1 MPTTPVRG
9 CCLIRANAAKVHARK
24 TRLVDLVASG
34 FLGRSNLVFVCAS
47 IECFP
52 DLSPREVL
60 ECMVDLGFTS
70 LELPIHETGRWL
82 KPSEVHADLERS
94 IHFCRDTHRLD
105 IAALSIELG
114 PDRENYYQHFTSCC
128 RLAKAVKVVTLVVPS
143 SELGT
148 PFNEEIERLRKLV
161 EIASLEGAV
170 VGLKTQIGCMT
181 QDPDTAVV
189 LCDNVKGLR
198 LTLDPSHYIT
208 GPHQGGSIDKVMK
221 YVQHVHLRDS
231 TKSKLQVRVGQGEI
245 DYGKLIQQLAKVR
258 YDRALSVHMLPLEGF
273 DHRAEMRKM
282 RLLLDSLL

>member
-1 MPTTPVRG
+1 
-9 CCLIRANAAKVHARK
+9 
-24 TRLVDLVASG
+24 
-34 FLGRSNLVFVCAS
+34 VFVAAT
-47 IECFP
+47 IDCFP
-52 DLSPREVL
+52 ELSPHEALEVL
-60 ECMVDLGFTS
+60 ADLQFTAVEIP
-70 LELPIHETGRWL
+70 LHETGRGL

-94 IHFCRDTHRLD
+94 ARFCRDTHRLD
-105 IAALSIELG
+105 IAALNIELAPG
-114 PDRENYYQHFTSCC
+114 PDYYTHFTSLCK
-128 RLAKAVKVVTLVVPS
+128 LAKLIKVVTLVVPC

-170 VGLKTQIGCMT
+170 VAMKTTIGTMS

-208 GPHQGGSIDKVMK
+208 GPHQGNAIDKVMK

-231 TKSKLQVRVGQGEI
+231 SKQKLHVRVGQGEV
-245 DYGKLIQQLAKVR
+245 DYGKLIGQLEKVG
-258 YDRALSVHMLPLEGF
+258 YDRALSVDMQPLEGF
-273 DHRAEMRKM
+273 DHRAEMRKI

>member
-1 MPTTPVRG
+1 MFV
-9 CCLIRANAAKVHARK
+9 AAS
-24 TRLVDLVASG
+24 T
-34 FLGRSNLVFVCAS
+34 
-47 IECFP
+47 ECFP
-52 DLSPREVL
+52 DLAPQDVLEVL
-60 ECMVDLGFTS
+60 RDLEFTAI
-70 LELPIHETGRWL
+70 ELPIHESGGWL
-82 KPSEVHADLERS
+82 KPSEVHDDVERAA
-94 IHFCRDTHRLD
+94 HFCRDTHRLD
-105 IAALSIELG
+105 IGALDIELAPG
-114 PDRENYYQHFTSCC
+114 PSYYEYFASCC
-128 RLAKAVKVVTLVVPS
+128 KLAKAIKVVSLVIPC

-208 GPHQGGSIDKVMK
+208 GPHQGGNIEKVMR

-231 TKSKLQVRVGQGEI
+231 TKDKLQVRVGQGQV
-245 DYGKLIQQLAKVR
+245 DYGKLIGQLQKVG
-258 YDRALSVHMLPLEGF
+258 YERALSVKMTPLEGF

>member
-1 MPTTPVRG
+1 
-9 CCLIRANAAKVHARK
+9 
-24 TRLVDLVASG
+24 
-34 FLGRSNLVFVCAS
+34 VFVSAS
-47 IECFP
+47 TECFP
-52 DLSPREVL
+52 DLSPQEVL
-60 ECMVDLGFTS
+60 EFLADLEYTS
-70 LELPIHETGRWL
+70 VELPIKDDGRWL

-94 IHFCRDTHRLD
+94 IRFCRDTHRLD
-105 IAALSIELG
+105 IAALNIELTPG
-114 PDRENYYQHFTSCC
+114 PSYYDYFASCC
-128 RLAKAVKVVTLVVPS
+128 KLAKAIKVVTLVVPA

-161 EIASLEGAV
+161 EIAALDSAV

-208 GPHQGGSIDKVMK
+208 GPHQGGNIDKVMK

-231 TKSKLQVRVGQGEI
+231 TKEKLQVRVGQGEV
-245 DYGKLIQQLAKVR
+245 DYGKLIQQLLKVG
-258 YDRALSVHMLPLEGF
+258 YDRALSVDMTPIEGF

-282 RLLLDSLL
+282 RLLLESLL